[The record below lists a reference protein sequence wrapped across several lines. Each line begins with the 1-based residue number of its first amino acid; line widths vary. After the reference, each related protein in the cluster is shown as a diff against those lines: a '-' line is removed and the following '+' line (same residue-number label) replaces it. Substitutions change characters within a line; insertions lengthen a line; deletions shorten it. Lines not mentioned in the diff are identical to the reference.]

1 MQMDGFGYHGVRNKR
16 LLSTTALQMDDFGCH
31 GVRKKKTFGAHGLQ
45 IGDLGYTGITNER
58 LSSQMD
64 DLSHLN
70 VSNWRVFG
78 RLRDTWSSH

>member
-1 MQMDGFGYHGVRNKR
+1 MILGVME
-16 LLSTTALQMDDFGCH
+16 LE
-31 GVRKKKTFGAHGLQ
+31 KKKAFGAHGLQ

>member
-1 MQMDGFGYHGVRNKR
+1 
-16 LLSTTALQMDDFGCH
+16 MDDFGCH

-70 VSNWRVFG
+70 VSNW
-78 RLRDTWSSH
+78 